1 MFRDSFGKCE
11 PSIGPHTVTAFV
23 PITCRAA
30 VHLVYSIKADQNL
43 SRKRIMLIARANYM
57 RGNQAPPGNWYSV
70 IIHLFLH
77 DITEIYLLSYIHR
90 PCSAILYIA
99 PFIEVRGPLMSAG
112 LSINKTQ
119 NSWSGVLFF
128 PCSNDT
134 STNS

>member
-1 MFRDSFGKCE
+1 MFRNSFGKCE

-23 PITCRAA
+23 PITYRAA

-77 DITEIYLLSYIHR
+77 DITEVYLYTFTDRALLFYTSRRSLKY
-90 PCSAILYIA
+90 
-99 PFIEVRGPLMSAG
+99 EVL
-112 LSINKTQ
+112 
-119 NSWSGVLFF
+119 
-128 PCSNDT
+128 
-134 STNS
+134 